1 MDILVDKLF
10 SIKDSLQDGILLLP
24 QLLSGFFFFVGILTS
39 NIGMLCLVLGH
50 FFIVPSLSLFANN
63 EWNLSKTI
71 KRNGADVTE
80 YNFVDIL
87 RAGVAA
93 LILTGSL
100 VGSLWPFTPVI
111 PFAFL
116 LKFALP
122 MLLDLKTL
130 TLFDAL
136 NPYVWF
142 NGNIPKS
149 AKSTVDLCYLSPE
162 DMFTKEDQRRS
173 PSGWTIHLLFFTGFL
188 IANAAKIYALPPPT
202 ISRTGDPKIDVNNQ
216 EQIDI
221 LVNNRKIITGSV
233 IGLSILVLSALLY
246 VQFSMTPCEGSIYES
261 LFPMLYCGFF
271 GAAWYILLTDSCGI
285 PASDILGLVQGF
297 ISPTAI
303 TNPIV
308 CIASTKTPASTR
320 TPT

>member
-39 NIGMLCLVLGH
+39 NIGMICLVVGH
-50 FFIVPSLSLFANN
+50 FFLVPSLSFFANN
-63 EWNLSKTI
+63 EWHLYKTI
-71 KRNGADVTE
+71 KRNGVDATE
-80 YNFVDIL
+80 YNFVEIV
-87 RAGVAA
+87 RALVSA

-100 VGSLWPFTPVI
+100 IGSLWWVAGLI
-111 PFAFL
+111 PFIFL

-122 MLLDLKTL
+122 LLLDMPKPL
-130 TLFDAL
+130 TLFDGI

-188 IANAAKIYALPPPT
+188 ITNAAKIYAMPPPT
-202 ISRTGDPKIDVNNQ
+202 ISPSGDTKIDVNNQ

-261 LFPMLYCGFF
+261 LFPMIYCFLF
-271 GAAWYILLTDSCGI
+271 GVAWYTLITDSCGI

-308 CIASTKTPASTR
+308 CIASTTTPSSR
-320 TPT
+320 